1 MIRSAKI
8 VRNSFMTKSNS
19 FLFLYDDKSDILIDR
34 KGSIYIL

>member
-1 MIRSAKI
+1 
-8 VRNSFMTKSNS
+8 MTKSNS